1 MIINNSGADIKIVFS
16 TEEIENSGCGFVQQD
31 ENTRTYFISINVW
44 ELMQKNRCVRKLL
57 NTIICEKLPIS
68 EAETGR
74 IVENN
79 NFGSSINI
87 VDRNGS
93 REYSFKLGGV
103 LNESEQIARSY
114 SCKLSAYET
123 MIINDYIKNIDI
135 CIENQKYRKATQVI
149 QAQTSNDVV

>member
-1 MIINNSGADIKIVFS
+1 MIINNSGSDIKIVFS

-68 EAETGR
+68 EEETGR
-74 IVENN
+74 IVEKN
-79 NFGSSINI
+79 NFGSTILI
-87 VDRNGS
+87 TDRNGS
-93 REYSFKLGGV
+93 REYLFKLGG
-103 LNESEQIARSY
+103 LINGSEQIERSY

-123 MIINDYIKNIDI
+123 MIINDYIKRIDI
-135 CIENQKYRKATQVI
+135 CIENQHYEKATQVI
-149 QAQTSNDVV
+149 QAPTSSETV

>member
-1 MIINNSGADIKIVFS
+1 MIINNSGADVKVVFS
-16 TEEIENSGCGFVQQD
+16 TEEIEKSGCGFVQQD

-44 ELMQKNRCVRKLL
+44 KLMQKNRCVRKLL

-74 IVENN
+74 IVEDN

-87 VDRNGS
+87 IDRNGS

-103 LNESEQIARSY
+103 LNGSEQMVRSY
-114 SCKLSAYET
+114 SCKLSTYEI
-123 MIINDYIKNIDI
+123 MIINDYIKRIDA
-135 CIENQKYRKATQVI
+135 CIENGDYDKATAVI
-149 QAQTSNDVV
+149 SD